1 MTLEY
6 FLKRVFQ
13 FFVVVFLAATINFFF
28 PRMSGQDPI
37 RQKLIL
43 LESQGVTISSE
54 STAGLVEA
62 YNKKFGLDKPLYLQ
76 YLNYLGDMARFDF
89 GVSISDYP
97 STVLSMLSRAIPWT
111 VGLLLTATLISFT
124 IGTLVGALLAW
135 GKAPFFLR
143 VIFPAFFTFSAV
155 PFYLMGIVLLYIFAF
170 LIPIFPLFGGF
181 STEKIPELSLDFT
194 LDILYHSILPALAIV
209 LAQVG
214 FWAMGMRSMMVTIQG
229 EDYMLQA
236 EAKGLKGPRIF
247 YRYAMRNAILPQFT
261 GLALSLGTIIS
272 GAILVE
278 VVFSY
283 PGVGGVLLK
292 AVRGVRLVRDPGYC
306 FPGYRQRCL
315 HHAGYRPH
323 LSIIRSPHQLQERVA

>member
-6 FLKRVFQ
+6 FLKRVLQ
-13 FFVVVFLAATINFFF
+13 FFAIAFLAATINFFF

-37 RQKLIL
+37 QQKLIQL
-43 LESQGVTISSE
+43 QSQGVNVSSE
-54 STAGLVEA
+54 EVAGLIET
-62 YNKKFGLDKPLYLQ
+62 YNKKFGLDKPLWRQ
-76 YLNYLGDMARFDF
+76 YLNYLGDMARFDL
-89 GVSISDYP
+89 GYSISDYP
-97 STVLSMLSRAIPWT
+97 STVLALLRRSVPWT
-111 VGLLLTATLISFT
+111 VGLLLTATLISFV

-135 GKAPFFLR
+135 GKAPFLLR
-143 VIFPAFFTFSAV
+143 TVFPAFFTFSAV
-155 PFYLMGIVLLYIFAF
+155 PFYLMGIILLYVFAF
-170 LIPIFPLFGGF
+170 QIPIFPLFGGF
-181 STEKIPELSLDFT
+181 STERIPEVSLSFALN
-194 LDILYHSILPALAIV
+194 ILYHSILPALAIV

-214 FWAMGMRSMMVTIQG
+214 FWAMSMRSMMVTIQG

-247 YRYAMRNAILPQFT
+247 YRYAMRNAILPQLT

-292 AVRGVRLVRDPGYC
+292 AVRGFDWFVIQGIVFLVIISVAFTMLVIDLVYPLLDPRIS
-306 FPGYRQRCL
+306 YR
-315 HHAGYRPH
+315 
-323 LSIIRSPHQLQERVA
+323 SE

>member
-6 FLKRVFQ
+6 FVKRVLQ
-13 FFVVVFLAATINFFF
+13 FFAIAFLAATINFFF

-37 RQKLIL
+37 QQKLMQL
-43 LESQGVTISSE
+43 QAQGVNVASE
-54 STAGLVEA
+54 DVKGLVET
-62 YNKKFGLDKPLYLQ
+62 YNRKFGLDQPLWRQ
-76 YLNYLGDMARFDF
+76 YLTYLGDMARLDF

-97 STVLSMLSRAIPWT
+97 ATVLSMLWRALPWT
-111 VGLLLTATLISFT
+111 VGLLLTATLISFA
-124 IGTLVGALLAW
+124 IGTFIGALLAW
-135 GKAPFFLR
+135 DKAPFFLR
-143 VIFPAFFTFSAV
+143 AIFPAFFTFSAV

-170 LIPIFPLFGGF
+170 KFPLFPLFGGF
-181 STEKIPELSLDFT
+181 GTQAVPQLTVRFAMDVLH
-194 LDILYHSILPALAIV
+194 HSFLPALSIV

-236 EAKGLKGPRIF
+236 EAKGLINRRIF
-247 YRYAMRNAILPQFT
+247 YRYAMRNAILPQIT

-283 PGVGGVLLK
+283 PGVGTVLLK
-292 AVRGVRLVRDPGYC
+292 AVRGFDWFVIQGIVFLIIISVAFTMLVIDLIYPLLDPRIN
-306 FPGYRQRCL
+306 YR
-315 HHAGYRPH
+315 
-323 LSIIRSPHQLQERVA
+323 SE

>member
-6 FLKRVFQ
+6 FLKRLLQ
-13 FFVVVFLAATINFFF
+13 FVAIAFLAATINFFF

-37 RQKLIL
+37 RQKLIQL
-43 LESQGVTISSE
+43 QAQGVNVASE
-54 STAGLVEA
+54 DVAGLVDT
-62 YNKKFGLDKPLYLQ
+62 YTRKFGLDRPLWQQ
-76 YLNYLGDMARFDF
+76 YLTYLGDMARLDF

-97 STVLSMLSRAIPWT
+97 ATVLSILGRALPWT
-111 VGLLLTATLISFT
+111 VGLLLSATLISFA
-124 IGTLVGALLAW
+124 IGTFVGALLAW
-135 GKAPFFLR
+135 DKAPYFLR

-155 PFYLMGIVLLYIFAF
+155 PFYLMGIVLLYLFAF
-170 LIPIFPLFGGF
+170 RIPLFPLFGGF
-181 STEKIPELSLDFT
+181 GTQAIPNLSMEFAMDVLH
-194 LDILYHSILPALAIV
+194 HSFLPALSIV

-236 EAKGLKGPRIF
+236 EAKGLNNQRIF
-247 YRYAMRNAILPQFT
+247 YRYAMRNAILPQIT

-283 PGVGGVLLK
+283 PGVGSVLLK
-292 AVRGVRLVRDPGYC
+292 AVRGFDWFVIQGVVFLIILSVAFTMLVIDLIYPLLDPRIS
-306 FPGYRQRCL
+306 YR
-315 HHAGYRPH
+315 G
-323 LSIIRSPHQLQERVA
+323 E